1 MMEGYGTNALSLSV
15 EVANIIKERILKG
28 EYHIG
33 EKLIEN
39 QIAEELRV
47 SRTPIR
53 EALRQLEKEGLV
65 ESVPNR
71 GAFVLGLTKQ
81 DIEDIYAVRAAVEVL
96 AADWAVRRITE
107 EELAG
112 LREIFELMEFYS
124 EKQNSEKVLEL
135 NKEFHQII
143 YHASGSR
150 FLSQLLKSYQEYV
163 EETRKATVYCSKN
176 LPVIL
181 EEHRNI
187 FEAICERNAK
197 LAKERLSAHLSN
209 SQKRAEQSMKME
221 QNPKFESRTG
231 LMESKSETWAQE

>member
-1 MMEGYGTNALSLSV
+1 MIEGFGSNSLSLSV

-39 QIAEELRV
+39 QVADELKV

-71 GAFVLGLTKQ
+71 GSFVLGLTKR
-81 DIEDIYAVRAAVEVL
+81 DIEDIYAVRAAVEIL
-96 AADWAVRRITE
+96 AADWAVNRITE

-112 LREIFELMEFYS
+112 LREVFDLMDFYS
-124 EKQNSEKVLEL
+124 KKQNSEKVLEL
-135 NKEFHQII
+135 NKEFHRII

-163 EETRKATVYCSKN
+163 EETRKATVYCSEN

-181 EEHRNI
+181 EEHRGI
-187 FEAICERNAK
+187 LEAICERNAR
-197 LAKERLSAHLSN
+197 LARERLSIHLAN

-221 QNPKFESRTG
+221 
-231 LMESKSETWAQE
+231 

>member
-1 MMEGYGTNALSLSV
+1 MMEGYGTNSLSLSV
-15 EVANIIKERILKG
+15 EVAGIIKERILKG

-39 QIAEELRV
+39 QIADELKV

-71 GAFVLGLTKQ
+71 GSFVLGLTKR

-96 AADWAVRRITE
+96 AADWAVSRITE
-107 EELAG
+107 EEILR
-112 LREIFELMEFYS
+112 LREVFDLMDFYS
-124 EKQNSEKVLEL
+124 KKLNSEKVLEM

-150 FLSQLLKSYQEYV
+150 FLSQLLKAYQEYV

-187 FEAICERNAK
+187 LEAICERNAQM
-197 LAKERLSAHLSN
+197 AKERLAVHLAN

-221 QNPKFESRTG
+221 
-231 LMESKSETWAQE
+231 